1 MDGRK
6 IMAKQIV
13 FNKQEQSFTYQK
25 VLDQKNNSGAPEI
38 EFKFIVERKKSAQNG
53 RERLVITALDRDGKE
68 TGKISAAMPKLVD
81 NLLSLREYGVIASRI
96 VFTDLAKCIENNY
109 YDLKCESFD
118 DEGTIS
124 DEVLN
129 AILAMVTDCIAEGMA
144 FPTTIKGEMC
154 YNIPVKEFQDLIRD
168 SEYADIDLTELKRRL
183 KQKGYAKCSTGRYD
197 CTVKEP
203 EKDKAIKVM
212 SFRKSALPEL
222 PELPISETDG

>member
-1 MDGRK
+1 
-6 IMAKQIV
+6 MAKQIK
-13 FNKQEQSFTYQK
+13 FNKEEQSFTYQK
-25 VLDQKNNSGAPEI
+25 ALDKNKDSAENNTDTLKI
-38 EFKFIVERKKSAQNG
+38 DFKFIVKREKSAQNG
-53 RERLVITALDRDGKE
+53 RERLAIRALDRDGKE
-68 TGKISAAMPKLVD
+68 AGKIFAAMPKLVD
-81 NLLSLREYGVIASRI
+81 NLLSLREYGVIAPRI

-124 DEVLN
+124 SEVLN

-144 FPTTIKGEMC
+144 FPTTVKGEMC

-168 SEYADIDLTELKRRL
+168 SEYAAIDLTELKKQL
-183 KQKGYAKCSTGRYD
+183 KQQGYTKCSTGRYD

-212 SFRKSALPEL
+212 SFRKSTLPEL
-222 PELPISETDG
+222 PELPTVETDG

>member
-1 MDGRK
+1 
-6 IMAKQIV
+6 MAKQIV
-13 FNKQEQSFTYQK
+13 FNKKEQSFTYQK
-25 VLDQKNNSGAPEI
+25 VLDQKNNTGVPEI

-124 DEVLN
+124 GEVLN

-144 FPTTIKGEMC
+144 FQTTIKGEMC
-154 YNIPVKEFQDLIRD
+154 YNIPVKEFQDLIKD
-168 SEYADIDLTELKRRL
+168 SEYDHINLMELKKQL
-183 KQKGYAKCSTGRYD
+183 KRQGYTICSTGRYD
-197 CTVKEP
+197 RTVHNSAMG
-203 EKDKAIKVM
+203 KAEKVM
-212 SFRKSALPEL
+212 SFSQKAITTLPEL
-222 PELPISETDG
+222 PETETKE